1 MKTVWAVNYAS
12 ELDWECLRDDGYE
25 SVEAIAAVNC
35 LPQLF
40 ATCQEAL
47 DEGQRQWENDRDY
60 NEGYGP
66 DEDGFEPVFPAVPEI
81 GPAQRTLRN
90 AKGDFVVLISA
101 RELKLPVWP

>member
-40 ATCQEAL
+40 VSAEAAL
-47 DEGQRQWENDRDY
+47 DEGQRQWENDRQDE
-60 NEGYGP
+60 NEDGETEPVHVAVDGGP
-66 DEDGFEPVFPAVPEI
+66 DHPTT
-81 GPAQRTLRN
+81 RTLVN
-90 AKGDFVVLISA
+90 DAGDFVVLICA
-101 RELKLPVWP
+101 RELTLPA

>member
-12 ELDWECLRDDGYE
+12 EVDWECLRDDGYE

-47 DEGQRQWENDRDY
+47 DEGQRQWENDRD
-60 NEGYGP
+60 ED
-66 DEDGFEPVFPAVPEI
+66 DEAEPVHVAKGETPEDVD
-81 GPAQRTLRN
+81 PTTRTLIN
-90 AKGDFVVLISA
+90 DAGDLVVLICA
-101 RELKLPVWP
+101 RELKLPVKP